1 MDATCPKINF
11 ERVGCF
17 GDKHQPFARPLPDYL
32 FNDRD
37 PSIDNFSG
45 RRIEWRAW
53 DIYLPEF
60 ACRCAEAAKKANH
73 TFFGVQFYGKCKK
86 PCIGVLFTAVLA
98 FSRLLANLSC
108 IGCGQNVSKKR
119 LWQTLN
125 LKSYLRGQITCPS
138 DLCVHQGLFFWPH
151 ELISASKLLTV
162 VLTQQFSM
170 LVLFVLNS
178 FIVFCLCLKGEC
190 WSGLNS
196 HMTYDIDGP
205 RQGGCINPCYQPC
218 AQHNKFCA
226 GRNFENF
233 VYRIGKN
240 LENKKTMQFCFPSS

>member
-17 GDKHQPFARPLPDYL
+17 GDKHQPLARPLPDYL

-178 FIVFCLCLKGEC
+178 LSLSQRRVLE
-190 WSGLNS
+190 WPQRP
-196 HMTYDIDGP
+196 YDLRHRWP
-205 RQGGCINPCYQPC
+205 TTRWLYQPVLPALC
-218 AQHNKFCA
+218 PTQQVLC
-226 GRNFENF
+226 R
-233 VYRIGKN
+233 
-240 LENKKTMQFCFPSS
+240 KKLWKLCV